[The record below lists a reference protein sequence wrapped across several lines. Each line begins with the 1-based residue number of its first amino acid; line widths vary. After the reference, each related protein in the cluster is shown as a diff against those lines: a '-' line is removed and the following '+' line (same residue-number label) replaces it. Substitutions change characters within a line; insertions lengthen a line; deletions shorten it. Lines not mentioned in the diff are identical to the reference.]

1 MKQTVR
7 PTGKAT
13 PPFCLNWAE
22 ETDELVGFWFQRK
35 YKKLMEDSSPSAS
48 SAVRPK
54 FQKFIDSSLELIC
67 KL

>member
-22 ETDELVGFWFQRK
+22 ETDELVGF
-35 YKKLMEDSSPSAS
+35 
-48 SAVRPK
+48 
-54 FQKFIDSSLELIC
+54 
-67 KL
+67 